1 MDHIRRIGALRRR
14 IRRAGLSG
22 LLVTHLPDVRYV
34 CGFTGSSAALAIAR
48 RGARLFTDGRYTAQ
62 AKAEVQGAEVEI
74 VSRSP
79 AIGAVEW
86 LAAQAGAEFAGFDPS
101 HTTVAELNRLK
112 SVLPA
117 SMRRTFLTALPAS
130 LVEPLRLIKD
140 EDELEIICE
149 AALMGCQLFA
159 HILGFL
165 RPGLREIDVAA
176 ELEHRARLNGAE
188 GMSFETIVASGERLV
203 SARPRH

>member
-1 MDHIRRIGALRRR
+1 M
-14 IRRAGLSG
+14 RRAGLSG

-62 AKAEVQGAEVEI
+62 AKAEVQGAADIEI

-86 LAAQAGAEFAGFDPS
+86 LAAQAGAVFTGFDPS

-112 SVLPA
+112 SALPA
-117 SMRRTFLTALPAS
+117 SMRRTFLSALPAS

-140 EDELEIICE
+140 EDELEIIRE

-159 HILGFL
+159 HILEFL
-165 RPGLREIDVAA
+165 RPGLTGNRRGRRTGAP
-176 ELEHRARLNGAE
+176 RASQR
-188 GMSFETIVASGERLV
+188 S
-203 SARPRH
+203 